1 MNKIL
6 SISIAAYN
14 IEKYIKTTVGS
25 LLHDDILDKLEILII
40 SDGSTDKTVQL
51 GREFERDF
59 PNTVKVIEK
68 ENGGWGSTV
77 NTSIQNA
84 TGKYFKL
91 LDGDDQVITENMPQ
105 FIQYLEANDFDLVL
119 TPYIEFIDETG
130 VLKEKITNGE
140 FAEGGITAS
149 NLPENVKLDMH
160 ECCFKTELLKKN
172 QIHIT
177 EKCFYTDIEFVIKG
191 LSVTETIGF
200 LDKTIY
206 KYRVASSEQSMS
218 VNGFRKHYK
227 EHLKMLYSMLEFE
240 KSYLGN
246 GNIKNAIQSRLKLV
260 VMMQYNIFFLLKP
273 DACKKKEVILFDKNL
288 KQKYKKY
295 YNVPMKKVV
304 LLRKSNFW
312 LYPYLCKVYLKK
324 EGRKND

>member
-105 FIQYLEANDFDLVL
+105 FIQYLEANNFDLVL

-149 NLPENVKLDMH
+149 NLPQNVKLDMH

-200 LDKTIY
+200 WDKTIY

-227 EHLKMLYSMLEFE
+227 EHLKMMFHMLEFE
-240 KSYLGN
+240 KNYCGN
-246 GNIKNAIQSRLKLV
+246 EKIKQAIKNRLKLV
-260 VMMQYNIFFLLKP
+260 VMLQYNIFCLLEGSK
-273 DACKKKEVILFDKNL
+273 
-288 KQKYKKY
+288 KQKNELIEFDTRLKNDY
-295 YNVPMKKVV
+295 YDYYDVPMKKVV
-304 LLRKSNFW
+304 VLRKSGFL
-312 LYPYLCKVYLKK
+312 LYRMICRQYYAKQVK
-324 EGRKND
+324 ERF